1 MLNLKRIAVT
11 GGLAC
16 GKTTVCQM
24 FKDLGAYVVN
34 ADEIVHQ
41 LLSPQTDV
49 GKEVIAL
56 FGEKVSNGTKI
67 DRNKIALRVFR
78 EPEML
83 KKLEAIIHPAVKNEI
98 EKQRDIATE
107 QNKLFIVEVPLL
119 YEAKM
124 DHDFDEVIVVAAS
137 QQNAEKRFDRSPY
150 EFKLRSEQQMKLEEK
165 MEKAQ
170 HTIRNDGTLNEL
182 KAEVQKLYN
191 QLI

>member
-1 MLNLKRIAVT
+1 MKRIAVT

-16 GKTTVCQM
+16 GKTTVCQI
-24 FKDLGAYVVN
+24 FRDLGAYVVN

-41 LLSPQTDV
+41 LLTPQTAV

-56 FGEKVSNGTKI
+56 FGEKVSTGTKI

-83 KKLEAIIHPAVKNEI
+83 KKLEAIIHPAVRQEI
-98 EKQRDIATE
+98 EKQREKAME
-107 QNKLFIVEVPLL
+107 QEKLFIVEVPLL

-124 DHDFDEVIVVAAS
+124 DNDFDEVIVVAANEK
-137 QQNAEKRFDRSPY
+137 NAEKRFDRSPY
-150 EFKLRSEQQMKLEEK
+150 EFKLRSEQQMKLEDK
-165 MEKAQ
+165 IAKAH
-170 HTIRNDGTLNEL
+170 HTIRNDGTVNEL